1 MSPAE
6 TRKNQILKFQK
17 LSPLDRLLLSLEAGK
32 EMFSMLPPQKKIIY
46 LKLKN
51 AKKIKRK
58 KNLERLLDV
67 SFGN

>member
-32 EMFSMLPPQKKIIY
+32 EMFSMLPPP
-46 LKLKN
+46 
-51 AKKIKRK
+51 K
-58 KNLERLLDV
+58 KNNLPEV
-67 SFGN
+67 EKCEKNQKEKKPGKTS